1 MLFLIA
7 VVIMGVFAMIGYN
20 MAAARNKDPM
30 TWAILC
36 GLTGLIGVLI
46 LAATG
51 EAKAEIPDDPL
62 RVRDDSA
69 SRVARPV
76 ESAAPA
82 HTYDKAKWE
91 VLKEVDNDISRSS
104 AMALQ
109 LGAKYEQILAEK
121 YLTLGDKSYLPALLT
136 KLKEQYDAEQGA
148 AAAIKNSSAAAEY
161 EKFMTKVSA
170 NDGVDPDNGL
180 RVVKAVEYNGPASS
194 YHGGIKV
201 VYENGRTVLRNKSMT
216 RPFDTEA
223 KADKWGLDL
232 TKP

>member
-1 MLFLIA
+1 M
-7 VVIMGVFAMIGYN
+7 IMGVFAMIGYN

-51 EAKAEIPDDPL
+51 EAKAEAPQEPFRL
-62 RVRDDSA
+62 RDDRDLRA
-69 SRVARPV
+69 AKPV
-76 ESAAPA
+76 DTPAP
-82 HTYDKAKWE
+82 TYDKAKWE

-109 LGAKYEQILAEK
+109 LGAKYEQQLAEK
-121 YLTLGDKSYLPALLT
+121 YLTLGDKTYLPALLT

-148 AAAIKNSSAAAEY
+148 AAAVTTSSAAAEY
-161 EKFMTKVSA
+161 EKFMAKVSA
-170 NDGVDPDNGL
+170 NNGVDPDNGL
-180 RVVKAVEYNGPASS
+180 RVVKTVEYNGPAPS

-223 KADKWGLDL
+223 KADEWGSDL
-232 TKP
+232 AKS